1 MDTSMVATSSIMTES
16 TTVMTDA
23 TEKEKLDIPV
33 DDAVVQLSLIEN
45 EDRDGSQFIM
55 TSWVDTDTSA
65 APPPLTSN
73 A

>member
-1 MDTSMVATSSIMTES
+1 MVATSSIMTES

-23 TEKEKLDIPV
+23 TEKEKLDTPI

-55 TSWVDTDTSA
+55 TSWIDTSA
-65 APPPLTSN
+65 APPALTCD